1 MVRFLNKKTGEIGEA
16 YKIEKKVHIQFTESG
31 KEYLYDEKNI
41 EVLEDE
47 VVESKVQE
55 NDKKNQ
61 MLVYSFKRKCYSAKC
76 GKITEILT
84 YIKFDDGTNEDLTFP
99 WDKKRLNENKSSEDE
114 MYHMM
119 NPSIEYYPINVIG
132 SDKELD
138 KIMLKVFPERIHMEY
153 SSTQKRKYP
162 MNVCQH
168 CGAKQGEY
176 FIYEW
181 INKVIQKM
189 EDLPVFQVVDAGKY
203 ESI

>member
-1 MVRFLNKKTGEIGEA
+1 MRFLNKKTGEIGEA

-162 MNVCQH
+162 MNVCRH

>member
-1 MVRFLNKKTGEIGEA
+1 MRFLNKKTGEIGEA